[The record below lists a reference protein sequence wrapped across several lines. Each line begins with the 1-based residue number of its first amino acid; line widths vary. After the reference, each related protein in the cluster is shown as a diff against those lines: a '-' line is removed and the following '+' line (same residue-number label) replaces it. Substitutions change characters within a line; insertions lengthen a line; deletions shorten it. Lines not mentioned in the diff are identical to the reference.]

1 VFDSAKK
8 KRKEGSGMRKILL
21 TLAVLMLA
29 TPALAAVRIIVT
41 DEGNLIAAIK
51 YQTDGEKVRAFA
63 LDVTVSAGTIDAVS
77 DYKKGE
83 SVPGNIGYGIF
94 PANFARHIT
103 VDSVTGEVQTWD
115 VNDYTPVADVAD
127 PGAAGALG
135 SNAITIEMGALY
147 SPPEDNSPNAPANSG
162 TLCKIKVSGETTV
175 TVTENTT
182 RGGVVLTDPAV
193 TPTVDR
199 TGATNVAVK
208 AVTDCFPG
216 ANSAYN
222 DWVLLGKPDCW
233 CAKTKGSGYQCDGDA
248 DGIDSGGLN
257 KFRVFTGDL
266 SLIVANWRKKAG
278 DATLD
283 PCADIDHKDSGGLNK
298 FRVFTTD
305 LTILVNNWRKKDAAL
320 AGDCPR

>member
-1 VFDSAKK
+1 
-8 KRKEGSGMRKILL
+8 MRKIVL

-29 TPALAAVRIIVT
+29 TPALAAVKIIVE
-41 DEGNLIAAIK
+41 DQGGLIAAIK

-63 LDVTVSAGTIDAVS
+63 LDVKVSAGTINAVS

-103 VDSVTGEVQTWD
+103 VDPATGDVQTWD
-115 VNDYTPVADVAD
+115 VNDYTPVADVND

-162 TLCKIKVSGETTV
+162 ILCKIKVSGDTTV

-193 TPTVDR
+193 TPNVDR
-199 TGATNVAVK
+199 TKAINVPVK
-208 AVTDCFPG
+208 GVVDCFPT

-222 DWVLLGKPDCW
+222 DWVALGKPNCW
-233 CAKTKGSGYQCDGDA
+233 CAKPTGSGYQCDGDA
-248 DGIDSGGLN
+248 DGKVTAVTN
-257 KFRVFTGDL
+257 YRVYTGDL
-266 SLIVANWRKKAG
+266 TLIVNNWKKKAG

-283 PCADIDHKDSGGLNK
+283 PCADLDHKAAAVTNY
-298 FRVFTTD
+298 RVYTSD
-305 LTILVNNWRKKDAAL
+305 LTVLVNNWKKKDADL
-320 AGDCPR
+320 AGNCPR

>member
-1 VFDSAKK
+1 
-8 KRKEGSGMRKILL
+8 MRKIVL

-77 DYKKGE
+77 DYIKGE

-103 VDSVTGEVQTWD
+103 VDPATGDVQTWD
-115 VNDYTPVADVAD
+115 VNAYTPVAAVTD

-147 SPPEDNSPNAPANSG
+147 SPPAPPGDTNAPPNSG
-162 TLCKIKVSGETTV
+162 TLCKIKVSGDTTV
-175 TVTENTT
+175 TVKENAT

-193 TPTVDR
+193 APTVIL
-199 TGATNVAVK
+199 TGATAVPVK
-208 AVTDCFPG
+208 AVVACFPT

-222 DWVLLGKPDCW
+222 DWVALGKPDCW

-248 DGIDSGGLN
+248 DGVDSGGIN

-266 SLIVANWRKKAG
+266 TILVDNWKKKAG
-278 DATLD
+278 DATLN
-283 PCADIDHKDSGGLNK
+283 PCADFDHKDSGGINK

>member
-1 VFDSAKK
+1 
-8 KRKEGSGMRKILL
+8 MRKIVL

-29 TPALAAVRIIVT
+29 TPALAAVKIIVE
-41 DEGNLIAAIK
+41 DQGGLIAAIK

-63 LDVTVSAGTIDAVS
+63 LDVSVSAGTIDAVS

-94 PANFARHIT
+94 PANFAAHIT
-103 VDSVTGEVQTWD
+103 VDPATGDVQTWD
-115 VNDYTPVADVAD
+115 VNGYTPVAPATD

-135 SNAITIEMGALY
+135 SKAITIEMGALY
-147 SPPEDNSPNAPANSG
+147 SPPEDNSPNAPPNSG
-162 TLCKIKVSGETTV
+162 ILCKIKVSGDTLV
-175 TVTENTT
+175 SVKENAT

-193 TPTVDR
+193 TPTVNL
-199 TGATNVAVK
+199 TGATNVPVK
-208 AVTDCFPG
+208 PTAGCFPS

-222 DWVLLGKPDCW
+222 DWVTLGKPNCW
-233 CAKTKGSGYQCDGDA
+233 CAKPDGSGYQCDGDA
-248 DGIDSGGLN
+248 DGIDSGGIN

-278 DATLD
+278 DATLNA
-283 PCADIDHKDSGGLNK
+283 CADIDHKDSGGINK
-298 FRVFTTD
+298 FRVFTGD

>member
-1 VFDSAKK
+1 
-8 KRKEGSGMRKILL
+8 MRKIVL

-63 LDVTVSAGTIDAVS
+63 LDVSVSAGTIDAVS

-94 PANFARHIT
+94 PANFAAHIT
-103 VDSVTGEVQTWD
+103 VDPATGDVQTWD
-115 VNDYTPVADVAD
+115 VNGYDPVAPATD

-135 SNAITIEMGALY
+135 SKAITIEMGALY

-162 TLCKIKVSGETTV
+162 TLCKIKVSGDTFV
-175 TVTENTT
+175 TVKENAT

-193 TPTVDR
+193 TPTVNL
-199 TGATNVAVK
+199 TAATNVRV
-208 AVTDCFPG
+208 VPVLDCFPT

-248 DGIDSGGLN
+248 DGIDSGGIN

-266 SLIVANWRKKAG
+266 NLIVA
-278 DATLD
+278 
-283 PCADIDHKDSGGLNK
+283 
-298 FRVFTTD
+298 
-305 LTILVNNWRKKDAAL
+305 NWRKKDAAL

>member
-1 VFDSAKK
+1 
-8 KRKEGSGMRKILL
+8 MRKILL

-63 LDVTVSAGTIDAVS
+63 LDVSVSAGTIDAVS

-162 TLCKIKVSGETTV
+162 ILCKIKVSGETTV

-208 AVTDCFPG
+208 AVTACFPT

-222 DWVLLGKPDCW
+222 DWVLLGQPDCW
-233 CAKTKGSGYQCDGDA
+233 CAKPKGSGYQCDGDA
-248 DGIDSGGLN
+248 DSVDSGGIN
-257 KFRVFTGDL
+257 KFRVFSGDL
-266 SLIVANWRKKAG
+266 NILVNNWRKKAG
-278 DATLD
+278 DATLNA
-283 PCADIDHKDSGGLNK
+283 CADIDHKDSGGINK
-298 FRVFTTD
+298 YRVFSAD
-305 LTILVNNWRKKDAAL
+305 LNILVNNWRKKDAAL